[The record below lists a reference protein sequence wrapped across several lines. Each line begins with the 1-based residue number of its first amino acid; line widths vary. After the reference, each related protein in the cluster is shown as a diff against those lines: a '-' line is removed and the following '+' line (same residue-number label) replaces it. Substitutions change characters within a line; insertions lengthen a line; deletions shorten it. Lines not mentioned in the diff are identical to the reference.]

1 MERGGLR
8 GGVPSPPLRMLA
20 GCDGG
25 SGGTRLLQTSARG
38 VRAGQEYKP
47 PIRRYRA
54 DPLRG
59 SDGQSARE
67 LDEDLPVALQRVDLD
82 VLLGSVMARAGRPEL
97 DRRDA
102 AVEEEDGVRGAV
114 PADRRRLA

>member
-8 GGVPSPPLRMLA
+8 GGVPSPPLRVLA

-47 PIRRYRA
+47 PFRRHRA
-54 DPLRG
+54 DPLRLLT
-59 SDGQSARE
+59 SGQSTRE
-67 LDEDLPVALQRVDLD
+67 IHKDPPVALQRLDLD
-82 VLLGSVMARAGRPEL
+82 VLLGSVMARSGRPEL
-97 DRRDA
+97 DCGYA
-102 AVEEEDGVRGAV
+102 AVEEEDRVRGAV
-114 PADRRRLA
+114 P